1 MSASDEEK
9 RVLIVGGGFGG
20 VMTAL
25 TLAKKKLSNVKI
37 VLVSNT
43 PHFEYHAALYRLVT
57 GRSPF
62 EVCVPLAEIFDG
74 FDVEIVEDTIDNVV
88 IDEKICWGASGSKYR
103 FDYLVLGLG
112 SETTY
117 YDTPGLKEYSFGFK
131 TISEALALKRHLHS
145 VIDSCKISKDK
156 TESTCN
162 AHVVVV
168 GGGASGT
175 ELAAELAIYLKQLAR
190 VHGVDQ
196 SFVTVDLIQ
205 SPNRLLPDLPEKM
218 SKKVEERIRSLGV
231 NVYVNRRLIKGEI
244 EDVFLKDMQMKAKTV
259 VWTAGVI
266 ANSLYKKI
274 KGLETNEQGK
284 VLVDKFMRAKGQKR
298 VFVVG
303 DGAVTEFS
311 GMAQTALA
319 DGKTA
324 AFNIAAS
331 IQGNK
336 KVEYVP
342 HKPAYAIPVGPGW
355 SATIWHGFEFYG
367 QVGWYL
373 RRLAD
378 LRLFLTLLP
387 LRKAIV
393 AFSGGM
399 RLSESCGVCTEQIV
413 NEALGKH

>member
-1 MSASDEEK
+1 
-9 RVLIVGGGFGG
+9 
-20 VMTAL
+20 MTAL
-25 TLAKKKLSNVKI
+25 TLARKKLPNVKI

-62 EVCVPLAEIFDG
+62 EVCVPLAEIFDPSAG
-74 FDVEIVEDTIDNVV
+74 SGLESVEIVEDTIDNVV
-88 IDEKICWGASGSKYR
+88 IDEKICWGVSGSKYR

-131 TISEALALKRHLHS
+131 TINEALKLKRHLHAT
-145 VIDSCKISKDK
+145 IDSCKLTKDK

-162 AHVVVV
+162 AHIVVV

-175 ELAAELAIYLKQLAR
+175 ELAAELAVYMKQLALS
-190 VHGVDQ
+190 HGIDP

-205 SPNRLLPDLPEKM
+205 SPNRLLPDLPENM
-218 SKKVEERIRSLGV
+218 SRKVEERIRSLGV
-231 NVYVNRRLIKGEI
+231 NVYVNRRLVKGEL

-259 VWTAGVI
+259 VWTAGVV
-266 ANSLYKKI
+266 ANSLYAKT

-284 VLVDKFMRAKGQKR
+284 VLVDKYMRAKGQKR
-298 VFVVG
+298 VFIVG

-319 DGKTA
+319 DGRVTA
-324 AFNIAAS
+324 ENIAAS
-331 IQGNK
+331 IKDTK
-336 KVEYVP
+336 KIEYTP

-367 QVGWYL
+367 RVGWWL

-387 LRKAIV
+387 PKKAIA
-393 AFSGGM
+393 AFAGGM
-399 RLSESCGVCTEQIV
+399 RLSESCSVCTEQV
-413 NEALGKH
+413 VSEALGKH